1 MPLAAMLIGG
11 VCESMPLIVPN
22 LKQSIGSLALYCLG
36 GFAYR
41 HALPN
46 AVKSDLM
53 SKTPHS
59 PSATAKPGLLWED
72 RQISVSAPSG
82 ENLLK
87 VRIYGRPQRGK
98 VLPLVLH
105 FHGGAFVAG
114 KLENGMCVASLLAAT
129 GAVVVSLEYPLAPVH
144 PFPHAVEA
152 GYAALVWAG
161 KFRRKLA
168 GHQAPLFVAGEEAG
182 GNIAAAVL
190 LMARDRAE
198 PLPAGQIL
206 FSPMLD
212 PCLGTASLRGAAA
225 GPVGCM
231 WADGWHHY
239 LPRPEDGT
247 HPYAAPGASLR
258 LAGLPPTLL
267 ITAEDDPLRD
277 ETLAYA
283 SRLRAN
289 EVRVQDLVLS
299 VATGWP
305 CSYHAPSCDEAAWM
319 PAVRQQLSDF
329 FFKGGPLKG
338 GGTGEID

>member
-1 MPLAAMLIGG
+1 MSTSPHLR
-11 VCESMPLIVPN
+11 SPT
-22 LKQSIGSLALYCLG
+22 
-36 GFAYR
+36 
-41 HALPN
+41 ALP
-46 AVKSDLM
+46 ARC
-53 SKTPHS
+53 
-59 PSATAKPGLLWED
+59 WED
-72 RQISVSAPSG
+72 RQIPVGAPG
-82 ENLLK
+82 VEKLLN

-98 VLPLVLH
+98 VLPLILH

-114 KLENGMCVASLLAAT
+114 KLENGTCVASLLAAT
-129 GAVVVSLEYPLAPVH
+129 GAVVVSLEYPLAPTH
-144 PFPHAVEA
+144 PFPDAVEA

-182 GNIAAAVL
+182 GNIAAAVS
-190 LMARDRAE
+190 LMARDRGE
-198 PLPAGQIL
+198 PPPAGQIL

-239 LPRPEDGT
+239 LPRPEDAT

-283 SRLRAN
+283 SRLRASG
-289 EVRVQDLVLS
+289 VSVHALVLS
-299 VATGWP
+299 VSTGWP
-305 CSYHAPSCDEAAWM
+305 CSYHSPSCEEAAWM
-319 PAVRQQLSDF
+319 PEVREQLSQF
-329 FFKGGPLKG
+329 LSNIARAKGSGR
-338 GGTGEID
+338 GEAA